1 MQNNEN
7 QRKQGNGEKT
17 ETETQRNSTVEHR
30 DSTEKQ
36 RQIQTQRHREKTE
49 TVQLSTET
57 EKQRERARQTEEPKT
72 LPTLEDRQARGLS
85 NSSLKAASTD
95 PYNYK
100 ALKMPCNVQQQPCK
114 GNSSAALCKIM
125 KCLVKFNSSSAKGT
139 VQQRLAKI

>member
-49 TVQLSTET
+49 TAQLSTET

-72 LPTLEDRQARGLS
+72 PPILEDRQARGLS

-95 PYNYK
+95 PYK
-100 ALKMPCNVQQQPCK
+100 ALKMPWNVQQQPCK
-114 GNSSAALCKIM
+114 GNSSAALCKVM